1 MEYFA
6 ANPPR
11 NSPEWNT
18 LDEKVWGG
26 RGGGRAGVPGQQR
39 HSGGSHLVRI
49 GQSESGGLRT
59 STGNRRTRRPSR
71 STLVGLRIRAP
82 TILEPYLKIVL
93 AEKVSPATLAIFQ
106 EEPGWNVVTADQIA
120 PGGLPAELA
129 DADALI
135 VRSAVQAD
143 AALLAA
149 APKLRIIGRAG
160 VGVDNIDADEA
171 TRRGIVVMNTP
182 GANAVAV
189 AELTLGL
196 MISMARGI
204 PRANVTMHAG
214 KWEKKSLQGSELRGK
229 MLGII
234 GLGRV
239 GLEVARRAQAFG
251 MTVIGYDPF
260 IAPVIARENQ
270 VALLSLEEVL
280 SSSDFLSLHVGLTP
294 QTEGLIN
301 QKSIATM
308 KKGVRIVNCARGELI
323 VDEAL
328 AEALASGQVA
338 GAALD
343 VFRKEPLKE
352 SPYFSLDNILL
363 SPHIGGSTDEA
374 QEAIGIQL
382 ANQVR
387 DYLKLG
393 VVQNAI
399 NVASLTE
406 EEYAELSPYIEMA
419 SRLGQLLGHAG
430 GTGSSNTALGNI
442 ESISLTYNGRLA
454 QLKTEM
460 IRNAAIAGVLHGADG
475 VNRINAYAAAA
486 ERGLRVQE
494 DKREQISGGTGATLR
509 LTLHWTRKTAG
520 GDEQGTWTG
529 LATVLHGHSP
539 RLLSYDGIDI
549 EAELSG
555 TLVIIRNQDVPGVI
569 GRIGTILGEAKLNIA
584 SFALGRAK
592 PAKGSAAGAGHAL
605 AVVQLD
611 MTPSGGPTS
620 IHPELE
626 QALIAL
632 RQVDAITSV
641 RTVELGKL

>member
-1 MEYFA
+1 MEYFEA
-6 ANPPR
+6 K
-11 NSPEWNT
+11 SIGG
-18 LDEKVWGG
+18 GG
-26 RGGGRAGVPGQQR
+26 RGYPSS
-39 HSGGSHLVRI
+39 SGSEGYTQYTRSVARI
-49 GQSESGGLRT
+49 PAL
-59 STGNRRTRRPSR
+59 
-71 STLVGLRIRAP
+71 TL
-82 TILEPYLKIVL
+82 LEPSLKIVL
-93 AEKVSPATLAIFQ
+93 AEKVSPATLAILQ
-106 EEPGWNVVTADQIA
+106 KEPGWNVVTADQITD
-120 PGGLPAELA
+120 LKAELA

-160 VGVDNIDADEA
+160 VGVDNIDAAEA

-196 MISMARGI
+196 MISMCRSI
-204 PRANVTMHAG
+204 PRANASMHAG
-214 KWEKKSLQGSELRGK
+214 KWDKKSLQGSELRGK
-229 MLGII
+229 TLGII
-234 GLGRV
+234 GLGRI

-251 MTVIGYDPF
+251 MDVIGYDPF
-260 IAPVIARENQ
+260 IAPVIARENH
-270 VALLSLEEVL
+270 VALLSLDEVL
-280 SSSDFLSLHVGLTP
+280 SGSDFLSLHVGLTP

-301 QKSIATM
+301 QKSISQM

-328 AEALASGQVA
+328 AEAVKSGHVA

-343 VFRKEPLKE
+343 VFRHEPLKD
-352 SPYFSLDNILL
+352 SPYFGIDNVLL
-363 SPHIGGSTDEA
+363 SPHIAGSTDEA

-393 VVQNAI
+393 VVQNAV

-406 EEYAELSPYIEMA
+406 EEYAEVSPYIEMA
-419 SRLGQLLGHAG
+419 ARLGQLLGHAG
-430 GTGSSNTALGNI
+430 GTRNSTASGSAPALGSV
-442 ESISLTYNGRLA
+442 ESISLTFSGSLA
-454 QLKTEM
+454 ALKTDM
-460 IRNAAIAGVLHGADG
+460 IRNAAIAGALHGADG
-475 VNRINAYAAAA
+475 VNRINASAAAA
-486 ERGLRVQE
+486 ERGIRVQE

-509 LTLHWTRKTAG
+509 LTLHWTRKTNSG
-520 GDEQGTWTG
+520 TTETGTWTG

-549 EAELSG
+549 EAELAG

-584 SFALGRAK
+584 SFALGRSKLGVAK
-592 PAKGSAAGAGHAL
+592 SGQSADSFSTSRVPEGHAL

-611 MTPSGGPTS
+611 IPQIDGSTS
-620 IHPELE
+620 TSSELQ
-626 QALIAL
+626 QALASL
-632 RQVDAITSV
+632 RTVNAITSV
-641 RTVELGKL
+641 RTVELGRL